1 MKFNYK
7 SLVAL
12 IHNPENR
19 YEMPSEPGSAE
30 KLQEQQGMISL
41 ETILKVVVPLGVGTL
56 AAGAAVLYTA
66 KEVESSI
73 QSGLFYFQIAI
84 AYVVYTGV
92 VAYVSSKK

>member
-30 KLQEQQGMISL
+30 KLQEQKGMISL
-41 ETILKVVVPLGVGTL
+41 ETILKVVPLGVGTL
-56 AAGAAVLYTA
+56 ATGAAVLYTA

-92 VAYVSSKK
+92 VAYVASKK